1 MERLPADD
9 LIWIYSDDLGNP
21 MYTGALVILDG
32 HTLHDSRGQFRL
44 EAVRRSIEQRL
55 YLVPRFR
62 QVIHRPRFGLGTPLW
77 IDAPTFD
84 VADHV
89 RTHNLDP
96 PGSYDDLL
104 QGCEELRRREMDS
117 SKPLWEMW
125 FITGIEGGG
134 VALLIKLH
142 HAVADGMAGL
152 AVLAAFVGMGPDLA
166 PPSQQI
172 WTPAQSPSTTELLRG
187 NLRQRLAG
195 LRRKMSYLIHPI
207 RGLRRLRSVWP
218 FVREVFAV
226 GAPRTSLNRPVGRDR
241 RLAIARGSLDTYRR
255 IAQVRGVK
263 VNDVLLSAVAGGLRD
278 LLSGR
283 QEPVDDL
290 VLRAMV
296 PVSLHR
302 ESVAQG
308 NVTSGM
314 AVPLPL
320 GEADP
325 ARRLELIAAETAIR
339 KTKARPTLGLIF
351 RSELGQKALLR
362 VFKRQRFENLYV
374 TNVPGPPLPLFFL
387 GAEVLEIFP
396 IVPTAGNVTLGIG
409 AISYAGQFNVTA
421 VADRE
426 LCPDLDVFLQGFQK
440 SLGELAGSILVE
452 PA

>member
-9 LIWIYSDDLGNP
+9 LMWIYSDDLGNP

-32 HTLHDSRGQFRL
+32 HTLHDSRGRFRL
-44 EAVRRSIEQRL
+44 ESVRLAIEQRL
-55 YLVPRFR
+55 PLVPRFR

-89 RTHNLDP
+89 RIHSLDP
-96 PGSYDDLL
+96 PSTDDKVLHA
-104 QGCEELRRREMDS
+104 CEELRRRELDS

-125 FITGIEGGG
+125 FITGMEEGR

-142 HAVADGMAGL
+142 HAIADGMAGL
-152 AVLAAFVGMGPDLA
+152 AVLAAFVGMGPELA
-166 PPSQQI
+166 SASQQI
-172 WTPAQSPSTTELLRG
+172 WTPAPSPSNPDLFRD
-187 NLRQRLAG
+187 NLRQRLTG
-195 LRRKMSYLIHPI
+195 LRGKLSYLAHPI
-207 RGLRRLRSVWP
+207 RGLRRLRAVWP
-218 FVREVFAV
+218 FVEEVFAV
-226 GAPRTSLNRPVGRDR
+226 RAPRTSLNRPVGRDR
-241 RLAIARGSLDTYRR
+241 KLAIARGSLETYRR
-255 IAQVRGVK
+255 IAQVHGAK

-278 LLSGR
+278 LLTSR

-296 PVSLHR
+296 PVSLHQN
-302 ESVAQG
+302 SVAQG

-314 AVPLPL
+314 AVPLSL

-325 ARRLELIAAETAIR
+325 ARRLELIAAETALR
-339 KTKARPTLGLIF
+339 KTKARPTLGVIF
-351 RSELGQKALLR
+351 RSELAQKALLR
-362 VFKRQRFENLYV
+362 VFRQQRFENLYV
-374 TNVPGPPLPLFFL
+374 TNVPGPPVPLFFL

-409 AISYAGQFNVTA
+409 AISYAGQFNMTA

-426 LCPDLDVFLQGFQK
+426 LCPDLNVFLQGFQR
-440 SLGELAGSILVE
+440 SLGELAGSTLVE
-452 PA
+452 SS

>member
-9 LIWIYSDDLGNP
+9 LMWIYSDDLGNP

-32 HTLHDSRGQFRL
+32 HTLHDSRGRFRL
-44 EAVRRSIEQRL
+44 EAVRLAIEQRL
-55 YLVPRFR
+55 PLVPRFR
-62 QVIHRPRFGLGTPLW
+62 QVIHRPRF
-77 IDAPTFD
+77 APTFD

-89 RTHNLDP
+89 RIHSLDP
-96 PGSYDDLL
+96 PSTDDKVLHA
-104 QGCEELRRREMDS
+104 CEELRRCELDS

-125 FITGIEGGG
+125 FITGMEEGR

-142 HAVADGMAGL
+142 HAIADGMAGL
-152 AVLAAFVGMGPDLA
+152 AVLAAFVGMGPELA
-166 PPSQQI
+166 PASQQI
-172 WTPAQSPSTTELLRG
+172 WTPAPSPSNPDLFG
-187 NLRQRLAG
+187 DNLRQRLTG
-195 LRRKMSYLIHPI
+195 LRRKLSYLAHPI
-207 RGLRRLRSVWP
+207 RWLRSLRALWP
-218 FVREVFAV
+218 FAAEVFALR
-226 GAPRTSLNRPVGRDR
+226 APRTSLNRPVGLDR
-241 RLAIARGSLDTYRR
+241 RLAIARGSLETYRR
-255 IAQVRGVK
+255 IAQVHGAK

-283 QEPVDDL
+283 QEPVDGL
-290 VLRAMV
+290 VLRALV
-296 PVSLHR
+296 PVSLHQ
-302 ESVAQG
+302 EGVAQG

-325 ARRLELIAAETAIR
+325 ARRLELIAAETAIL

-351 RSELGQKALLR
+351 RSELAQKALLR
-362 VFKRQRFENLYV
+362 IFRQQRFENLYV
-374 TNVPGPPLPLFFL
+374 TNVPGPPVQLFFL

-426 LCPDLDVFLQGFQK
+426 LCPDLDVFLQGFER
-440 SLGELAGSILVE
+440 SLDELEDSTLVE
-452 PA
+452 SS

>member
-32 HTLHDSRGQFRL
+32 HTLHDSLGRFRL
-44 EAVRRSIEQRL
+44 GAVRRLIEQRL
-55 YLVPRFR
+55 DFVPRFR

-77 IDAPTFD
+77 IDTPTFD

-89 RTHNLDP
+89 RTHSLDL
-96 PGSYDDLL
+96 PGSDDNLL
-104 QGCEELRRREMDS
+104 DACEELRRRELDS

-125 FITGIEGGG
+125 FITGMEEGR

-152 AVLAAFVGMGPDLA
+152 AVLAAFVGMGPELA
-166 PPSQQI
+166 SASQQI
-172 WTPAQSPSTTELLRG
+172 WTPAPFPSNPDLFRD

-195 LRRKMSYLIHPI
+195 LGRKLSYLAHPI
-207 RGLRRLRSVWP
+207 RGLRRFRGVWP
-218 FVREVFAV
+218 YVAEVFAV
-226 GAPRTSLNRPVGRDR
+226 RAPRTSLNRPVGRDR
-241 RLAIARGSLDTYRR
+241 RLAIARGSLETYRR
-255 IAQVRGVK
+255 IAQVHGAK

-278 LLSGR
+278 LLISR

-296 PVSLHR
+296 PVSLHQN
-302 ESVAQG
+302 SVAQG

-314 AVPLPL
+314 AVPLSL

-325 ARRLELIAAETAIR
+325 ARRLELIAAETALR
-339 KTKARPTLGLIF
+339 KTKARPTLGVIF
-351 RSELGQKALLR
+351 RSELAQKALLR
-362 VFKRQRFENLYV
+362 VFRQQRFENLYV
-374 TNVPGPPLPLFFL
+374 TNVPGPPVPLFFL

-409 AISYAGQFNVTA
+409 AISYAGQFNMTA

-426 LCPDLDVFLQGFQK
+426 LCPDLDVFLQGFQR
-440 SLGELAGSILVE
+440 SLGELAGSTLVE
-452 PA
+452 SW

>member
-9 LIWIYSDDLGNP
+9 LMWIYSDDLGNP

-32 HTLHDSRGQFRL
+32 HTLHDPRGRFRL
-44 EAVRRSIEQRL
+44 EAVRLAIEQRL
-55 YLVPRFR
+55 HLVPRFR

-89 RTHNLDP
+89 RTQSLDP
-96 PGSYDDLL
+96 SSSDDKVLHA
-104 QGCEELRRREMDS
+104 CEELRRRELDCL
-117 SKPLWEMW
+117 KPLWEMW
-125 FITGIEGGG
+125 FMTGMEEGR

-152 AVLAAFVGMGPDLA
+152 AVLAAFVGMGPELA
-166 PPSQQI
+166 PASQQI
-172 WTPAQSPSTTELLRG
+172 WTPALSPSNSDLFRD
-187 NLRQRLAG
+187 NLRQRLTG
-195 LRRKMSYLIHPI
+195 LRRKLSYLTHPI
-207 RGLRRLRSVWP
+207 RGLRRLRAVWP
-218 FVREVFAV
+218 FVEEVFAV
-226 GAPRTSLNRPVGRDR
+226 RAPRTSLNRPVGRDR
-241 RLAIARGSLDTYRR
+241 RLAIARGSLETYRR
-255 IAQVRGVK
+255 IAQVHGAK

-278 LLSGR
+278 LLTSR
-283 QEPVDDL
+283 QEPVDGL

-296 PVSLHR
+296 PVSLHQN
-302 ESVAQG
+302 SVAQG

-314 AVPLPL
+314 AVPLSL

-325 ARRLELIAAETAIR
+325 ARRLELIAAETTLR

-351 RSELGQKALLR
+351 RSELAQKALLR
-362 VFKRQRFENLYV
+362 VFRQQRFENLYV
-374 TNVPGPPLPLFFL
+374 TNVPGPPVPLFFL

-426 LCPDLDVFLQGFQK
+426 LCPDLDVFLLGFQR
-440 SLGELAGSILVE
+440 SLGELAGSTLVE
-452 PA
+452 SS